1 MAWLQGM
8 TGRGQHPKEL
18 KGGRAELAWRDSS
31 PAPIAGRAPLVR
43 LALAN
48 LGYAQ
53 ASYLGLL
60 IILPGQAT
68 LIEGRGHRTLLL
80 AAAAV
85 AGAIVALP
93 AGIAAGRFSDRR
105 LRLTGFRRPV
115 LVLAAALGAVLLVAV
130 PFGRSVPAFLLA
142 WCGAQIGSNGVFV
155 LITAA
160 LVDWFTI
167 GQRARA
173 SAFAAAGQV
182 TGALIASGLA
192 FTLGGHLV
200 VIAAVSGT
208 LLLAASLPA
217 AFSRQPASARPDAA
231 PLAEEPHI
239 APSRSQYRDARLAWT
254 VRAVVTFA
262 NTLVFTFANYYVSD
276 ALQLP
281 DPQRFVGLVAGVT
294 AVLVLAGALTSGWAS
309 DRSQR
314 RRRFVITAVIVMSA
328 GELLLAAWQTVA
340 GVIVACALFGYGY
353 GVYLSVDQALTADVL
368 PDPRVYGRDIGFMNA
383 AISAPQIAAPALA
396 AALLGAFASYG
407 LLFAAGALITATGAV
422 FVVPI
427 RRVR

>member
-1 MAWLQGM
+1 VEP
-8 TGRGQHPKEL
+8 TGPASASAPD
-18 KGGRAELAWRDSS
+18 RAL
-31 PAPIAGRAPLVR
+31 LVR

-68 LIEGRGHRTLLL
+68 AIEGRAHRTLLL
-80 AAAAV
+80 AAAAA
-85 AGAIVALP
+85 AGAVVALP
-93 AGIAAGRFSDRR
+93 AGIAAGQFSDRR
-105 LRLTGFRRPV
+105 LRRTGFRRPV
-115 LVLAAALGAVLLVAV
+115 LVLAAALGAILLVIV
-130 PFGRSVPAFLLA
+130 PFTRSVAPFLIA
-142 WCGAQIGSNGVFV
+142 WCGAQIGANGVFV

-160 LVDWFTI
+160 LVDWFAI
-167 GQRARA
+167 QQRGRA

-192 FTLGGHLV
+192 FTLGTHLA
-200 VIAAVSGT
+200 VIAAISGA
-208 LLLAASLPA
+208 LLLVASLPA
-217 AFSRQPASARPDAA
+217 ALSRHPVTTRPAVTEASPAPAPRGSA
-231 PLAEEPHI
+231 
-239 APSRSQYRDARLAWT
+239 SRGHYRDARLAWT

-276 ALQLP
+276 ALHLP
-281 DPQRFVGLVAGVT
+281 DPQRFVGLVAGVV
-294 AVLVLAGALTSGWAS
+294 AVFVLAGALTSGWAS

-314 RRRFVITAVIVMSA
+314 RRRFVITAAIVMSS
-328 GELLLAAWQTVA
+328 GELLLAAWQTVP
-340 GVIVACALFGYGY
+340 GVVVACALFGYGY

-368 PDPRVYGRDIGFMNA
+368 PDASVYGRDIGVMNA
-383 AISAPQIAAPALA
+383 AISAPQIVAPALA

-407 LLFAAGALITATGAV
+407 LLFTAGAFITATGAL

>member
-1 MAWLQGM
+1 VEP
-8 TGRGQHPKEL
+8 TGPGSAPAL
-18 KGGRAELAWRDSS
+18 APGRAS
-31 PAPIAGRAPLVR
+31 LVR

-68 LIEGRGHRTLLL
+68 AIEGRAHRTLLL
-80 AAAAV
+80 AAAAA
-85 AGAIVALP
+85 AGAVVALP
-93 AGIAAGRFSDRR
+93 AGIASGQFSDRR

-115 LVLAAALGAVLLVAV
+115 LVLAAAFGATLLVLV
-130 PFGRSVPAFLLA
+130 PFAHSVTPFLIA
-142 WCGAQIGSNGVFV
+142 WCGAQIGANGVFV

-160 LVDWFTI
+160 LVDWFAI
-167 GQRARA
+167 EQRGRA

-192 FTLGGHLV
+192 FTLGNHLA
-200 VIAAVSGT
+200 VIAAISGGV
-208 LLLAASLPA
+208 LLVASLPA
-217 AFSRQPASARPDAA
+217 ACSRHPVAARPDVTGP
-231 PLAEEPHI
+231 PLAP
-239 APSRSQYRDARLAWT
+239 AARRSPARSRYRDARLAWT

-276 ALQLP
+276 ALHLP
-281 DPQRFVGLVAGVT
+281 DPQRFVGLVAGVV

-314 RRRFVITAVIVMSA
+314 RRRFVITAVIVMST
-328 GELLLAAWQTVA
+328 GELLLAAWQTVP

-368 PDPRVYGRDIGFMNA
+368 PDPGVYGRDIGVMNA

-396 AALLGAFASYG
+396 AALLSAFASYG
-407 LLFAAGALITATGAV
+407 VLFTAGAFVTATGAL
-422 FVVPI
+422 FVLPI